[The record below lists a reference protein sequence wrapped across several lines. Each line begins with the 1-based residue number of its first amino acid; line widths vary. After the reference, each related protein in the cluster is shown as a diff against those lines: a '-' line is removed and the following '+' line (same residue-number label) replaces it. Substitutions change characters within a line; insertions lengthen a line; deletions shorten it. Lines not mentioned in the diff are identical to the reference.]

1 MENLREE
8 GIRTRCWTRS
18 ERDGNEIQA
27 LHLATF
33 PFFLPQPQIIGKN
46 TLFHSLPK
54 ISCTCICFLL
64 TLSLPLFYSS
74 LLCFSSFHIVG
85 LLDPKLPL
93 DVYAFQSL
101 PHSDWWQHLQPS
113 PNTAGTQTLS
123 TSYNIQKITKSTKTW
138 QNPVGTQNGTSF
150 GRVARVSASTQYPVI
165 TLFSTETSKFY
176 LAAGS
181 LRACPFGENPDQ
193 IFCILIIIS
202 LLLCCVLQAPKW
214 ISISESM
221 FFWSALIDFNF
232 ALHGISHQSSLVLLF
247 LHVPPHKGQRAPH
260 PFREPSHF
268 VGFFLPGLQKILH
281 RGVQFLCSLDW
292 PGGVGWLF
300 GNSFG
305 KNIPSQTNTSW
316 GSSTSPN
323 KTSNHFTTW
332 LYITCIG
339 GHWRFP
345 HMEIQSC

>member
-33 PFFLPQPQIIGKN
+33 PFFFVPQPQIIGKN
-46 TLFHSLPK
+46 TMFHGLPK
-54 ISCTCICFLL
+54 ISCTRICFLL

-113 PNTAGTQTLS
+113 PNTVGTQTLS

-150 GRVARVSASTQYPVI
+150 GRAARVRASTQ
-165 TLFSTETSKFY
+165 
-176 LAAGS
+176 
-181 LRACPFGENPDQ
+181 
-193 IFCILIIIS
+193 
-202 LLLCCVLQAPKW
+202 
-214 ISISESM
+214 
-221 FFWSALIDFNF
+221 
-232 ALHGISHQSSLVLLF
+232 
-247 LHVPPHKGQRAPH
+247 
-260 PFREPSHF
+260 
-268 VGFFLPGLQKILH
+268 
-281 RGVQFLCSLDW
+281 
-292 PGGVGWLF
+292 
-300 GNSFG
+300 
-305 KNIPSQTNTSW
+305 
-316 GSSTSPN
+316 
-323 KTSNHFTTW
+323 
-332 LYITCIG
+332 
-339 GHWRFP
+339 
-345 HMEIQSC
+345 

>member
-46 TLFHSLPK
+46 TMFHGLPK
-54 ISCTCICFLL
+54 ISCTRICFLL

-123 TSYNIQKITKSTKTW
+123 TSYNIQKIAKSTKTW

-150 GRVARVSASTQYPVI
+150 GRAARVRASTQY
-165 TLFSTETSKFY
+165 L
-176 LAAGS
+176 
-181 LRACPFGENPDQ
+181 
-193 IFCILIIIS
+193 
-202 LLLCCVLQAPKW
+202 PK
-214 ISISESM
+214 M
-221 FFWSALIDFNF
+221 YVDFNRWQGTCKTT
-232 ALHGISHQSSLVLLF
+232 LGCQ
-247 LHVPPHKGQRAPH
+247 
-260 PFREPSHF
+260 
-268 VGFFLPGLQKILH
+268 LQ
-281 RGVQFLCSLDW
+281 
-292 PGGVGWLF
+292 
-300 GNSFG
+300 
-305 KNIPSQTNTSW
+305 
-316 GSSTSPN
+316 
-323 KTSNHFTTW
+323 
-332 LYITCIG
+332 
-339 GHWRFP
+339 
-345 HMEIQSC
+345 

>member
-1 MENLREE
+1 MENSREE

-46 TLFHSLPK
+46 TMFHGLPK
-54 ISCTCICFLL
+54 ISCTRICFLL

-93 DVYAFQSL
+93 NIYTFQSL

-150 GRVARVSASTQYPVI
+150 GRAARVRAST
-165 TLFSTETSKFY
+165 
-176 LAAGS
+176 
-181 LRACPFGENPDQ
+181 
-193 IFCILIIIS
+193 
-202 LLLCCVLQAPKW
+202 
-214 ISISESM
+214 
-221 FFWSALIDFNF
+221 
-232 ALHGISHQSSLVLLF
+232 
-247 LHVPPHKGQRAPH
+247 
-260 PFREPSHF
+260 
-268 VGFFLPGLQKILH
+268 
-281 RGVQFLCSLDW
+281 
-292 PGGVGWLF
+292 
-300 GNSFG
+300 
-305 KNIPSQTNTSW
+305 
-316 GSSTSPN
+316 
-323 KTSNHFTTW
+323 
-332 LYITCIG
+332 
-339 GHWRFP
+339 
-345 HMEIQSC
+345 